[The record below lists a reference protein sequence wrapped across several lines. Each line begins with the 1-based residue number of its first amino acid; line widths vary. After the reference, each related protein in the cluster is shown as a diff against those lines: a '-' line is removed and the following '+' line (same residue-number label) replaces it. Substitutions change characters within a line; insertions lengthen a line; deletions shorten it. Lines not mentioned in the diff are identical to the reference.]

1 MAEPEPGAGGERS
14 ILKELVLNQYQAI
27 VLAGVAAISALSQSP
42 LPLMVWGGG
51 QLVLLPLLDSRPLR
65 RYVARRREAKA
76 RKAIDTGRA
85 VALEALEPTYARR
98 YDAMQHLCS
107 LIEANY
113 QQLTGLS
120 QAYIFE
126 QRGKLNVILDG
137 CLHRLLALQRYE
149 AMLERRS
156 ERAIQQQILALD
168 RELTQ
173 PGLQARARAALEK
186 NIQLKQQLLASLE
199 EARGTM
205 KALATEL
212 DSMESLLEVLH
223 QNSIAMRDPQAVAQE
238 LAAIAQ
244 QSQDSERVVREMEAL
259 VRASAVELG
268 EAPAAG
274 VRSANSDRP
283 RRRARQREDNR

>member
-65 RYVARRREAKA
+65 RYVARRREAEA

-173 PGLQARARAALEK
+173 PGLQPRARAALEK
-186 NIQLKQQLLASLE
+186 NIQLKQQLLGSLA

-274 VRSANSDRP
+274 VRSTNSDR
-283 RRRARQREDNR
+283 RRRHARQREDNR